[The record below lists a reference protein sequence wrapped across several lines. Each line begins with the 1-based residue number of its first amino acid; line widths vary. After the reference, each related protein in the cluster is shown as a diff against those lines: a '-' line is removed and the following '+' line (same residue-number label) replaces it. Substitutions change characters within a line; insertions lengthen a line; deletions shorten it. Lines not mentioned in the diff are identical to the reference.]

1 MKIVNIDIEIY
12 EEEKHTEE
20 IIKELKQSL
29 RKLDLNIN
37 IDRITAA
44 SPENKKMEIHNFIWM
59 QGKGSLM

>member
-29 RKLDLNIN
+29 RKLDLNIH
-37 IDRITAA
+37 IDRITADY
-44 SPENKKMEIHNFIWM
+44 PEHKKMEIQNRKI
-59 QGKGSLM
+59 